1 MRICIA
7 SDFFYPNMGGVEEH
21 IFNLSQCLLARGHKV
36 IIITHSYADRKGVR
50 YMTNGLK
57 VYYVPI
63 KVFYNQVVLPT
74 MICNI
79 PLLRYILIREQI
91 EIVHGHSAFSTLAHE
106 TMNVA
111 QLLGLRSV
119 FTDHSLFGFA
129 DLSAVVTNKFLEI
142 SLANCNH
149 CICVSHTG
157 KENTVLR
164 AKVHQDKVSV
174 IPNAVDTAYFTP
186 NPCRRPNDDETINVV
201 VVSRLVYRKGVDL
214 LAGILPKLKHLPN
227 VHFIIGGDGPKR
239 ALLEEIRERNNIQD
253 RVVMLGALEHA
264 KVRDVLVQGH
274 IFLNTS
280 LTEAYCM
287 AIVEAAACG
296 LQVVST
302 KVGGIP
308 EVLPSSLM
316 ILTEPTVESVYR
328 GLREAIRREVEKK
341 QIASSRYLN
350 GSLGGHTSKSPQ
362 TPPPMHSHGS
372 CAFERNQTVANLYN
386 WNNVTERTEKV
397 YRTVLREPSA
407 TLDIMMKNCLRSGV
421 WPFVL
426 VISLCHL
433 LLRFLD
439 WFVPRKFID
448 LCCTDNPFAS
458 NVVPVAPRPNCQPM
472 EHGSVAARRKRE
484 RFSCRQ
490 VALAVDD

>member
-36 IIITHSYADRKGVR
+36 IIITHSYADRKGIR

-79 PLLRYILIREQI
+79 PLLRYILLREQI

-111 QLLGLRSV
+111 QLLGMRSV

-164 AKVHQDKVSV
+164 AKVHQDRVSV
-174 IPNAVDTAYFTP
+174 IPNAVDTTYFTP

-253 RVVMLGALEHA
+253 RVVMLGALEHS

-316 ILTEPTVESVYR
+316 ILTEPTVDSVYR
-328 GLREAIRREVEKK
+328 GLREAIRREMEKK
-341 QIASSRYLN
+341 QITSTRYLN
-350 GSLGGHTSKSPQ
+350 GSITGHPQKSPQ
-362 TPPPMHSHGS
+362 MPPLYDGL

-397 YRTVLREPSA
+397 YRTVLREPTA
-407 TLDIMMKNCLRSGV
+407 TLENMMKNCLRSGV

-448 LCCTDNPFAS
+448 LCCTDNPFSSDAS
-458 NVVPVAPRPNCQPM
+458 PMPRC
-472 EHGSVAARRKRE
+472 SDTSTSDDTSFSSSAARRKRE
-484 RFSCRQ
+484 KFS
-490 VALAVDD
+490 